1 MKTKIKL
8 TLHEDNMIEVYSNAD
23 IDKGSSL
30 ILNAIMQDTN
40 FNIMVAMAI
49 ENLEII
55 MKQEEEENQA
65 RLN

>member
-8 TLHEDNMIEVYSNAD
+8 TWHEDNMIEVYSNAD
-23 IDKGSSL
+23 IDKCSAL

>member
-23 IDKGSSL
+23 IDKGSAL